1 MKRRETNNK
10 LDMVQKPSLERPDT
24 GTAVVKKTREQL
36 LDQEIRTLCES
47 TGTYSDA
54 VGGRIIYQVA
64 NAQVWPPATEEDEP
78 LINAIASIREMAP
91 KNVVEAMLAVQ
102 MIASHEASLLFLR
115 RATLD
120 DQSTEGIDANVLRST
135 RLMRVFAQQVE
146 AMQKLKGKAIQQTLT
161 VEQVNVHQGGQAI
174 VGSVN
179 TSKKEGKAA

>member
-1 MKRRETNNK
+1 
-10 LDMVQKPSLERPDT
+10 
-24 GTAVVKKTREQL
+24 
-36 LDQEIRTLCES
+36 
-47 TGTYSDA
+47 
-54 VGGRIIYQVA
+54 
-64 NAQVWPPATEEDEP
+64 
-78 LINAIASIREMAP
+78 MAP

-120 DQSTEGIDANVLRST
+120 DQSTEGIDANVLRAT

-179 TSKKEGKAA
+179 TSKKEEHRNENYGRNRAHPKSSDKDWALHKVGESGTRAVS